1 MAEERICGKGMDTAG
16 GRTYEVSERK
26 MAEVYADTMI
36 RLMNENPDVAEL
48 EADLGACIMG
58 GKMDEIDSYPGQLIN
73 CGIQEANMVGVACG
87 MAAAGKIPF
96 AHSFAPFIS
105 RRANDQIFISGC
117 YSGANVKL
125 VGSDPGIMA
134 AYNGGTHMPFEDVA
148 ALRAF
153 PGLTIIEPTDEVML
167 ESLLRLLVKE
177 KGMYYIRCAR
187 KAVVRIYEDGQDFTI
202 GKGIIVREGS
212 DVSIIASGI
221 MTVEALMAADR
232 LEEEGISAR
241 VVDMF
246 TIKPLDE
253 ELVLR
258 CAEETGAIVT
268 AENHSIYNGLGSAV
282 CEAVCENAP
291 VPVERV
297 GVHDSFGEVGDM
309 EYLKKKF
316 HLTAEDIAIKA
327 KAAAARKRGKYE
339 KD

>member
-1 MAEERICGKGMDTAG
+1 MAEE
-16 GRTYEVSERK
+16 RTYEVSERK
-26 MAEVYADTMI
+26 MAEVYAETMI
-36 RLMNENPDVAEL
+36 RLMEENPDVVEL

-58 GKMDEIDSYPGQLIN
+58 GKMDDIDRYPGQLIN
-73 CGIQEANMVGVACG
+73 CGIQEANMVGAACG

-125 VGSDPGIMA
+125 TGSDPGIMA

-153 PGLTIIEPTDEVML
+153 PGLTILEPTDEVML
-167 ESLLRLLVKE
+167 ESLLCRLVKE

-187 KAVVRIYEDGQDFTI
+187 KAVVKIYEEGQAFTI
-202 GKGIIVREGS
+202 GKGIIVREGC
-212 DVSIIASGI
+212 DVTIIASGI
-221 MTVEALMAADR
+221 MVAEALMAADR
-232 LEEEGISAR
+232 LEKEGISAR

-268 AENHSIYNGLGSAV
+268 AENHSVYNGLGSAV
-282 CEAVCENAP
+282 CEAVCENVP
-291 VPVERV
+291 VPVERI

-327 KAAAARKRGKYE
+327 KAAAARKKE
-339 KD
+339 KA

>member
-1 MAEERICGKGMDTAG
+1 MTEERMCRQKTDRFA
-16 GRTYEVSERK
+16 GRTYEVSARK

-36 RLMNENPDVAEL
+36 RLMNDNSDVVEL

-58 GKMDEIDSYPGQLIN
+58 GKMDEIGRYPGQLIN

-87 MAAAGKIPF
+87 LAAAGKIPF

-117 YSGANVKL
+117 YSGANVRL

-134 AYNGGTHMPFEDVA
+134 AYNGGTHMPFEDIA

-153 PGLTIIEPTDEVML
+153 PGLTILEPTDEVML
-167 ESLLRLLVKE
+167 EKLLCRLAGE

-187 KAVVRIYEDGQDFTI
+187 KAVVPIYEKEQDFTI
-202 GKGIIVREGS
+202 GKGMVVKDGR
-212 DVSIIASGI
+212 DVTVIASGI
-221 MTVEALMAADR
+221 MVAEALIAAER
-232 LEEEGISAR
+232 LEEEGVSAR

-253 ELVLR
+253 ELTLR

-282 CEAVCENAP
+282 CETLCENVP
-291 VPVERV
+291 VPVERI

-309 EYLKKKF
+309 EYLKKRF
-316 HLTAEDIAIKA
+316 HLTAEDIVVKA
-327 KAAAARKRGKYE
+327 KAAAARKKG
-339 KD
+339 

>member
-1 MAEERICGKGMDTAG
+1 MAAE
-16 GRTYEVSERK
+16 RTYEVSARK

-36 RLMNENPDVAEL
+36 KLMEADPDVMEL

-58 GKMDEIDSYPGQLIN
+58 AKMDEIDQYPGQLIN

-87 MAAAGKIPF
+87 LSAAGKKPF
-96 AHSFAPFIS
+96 VHSFAPFIS

-117 YSGANVKL
+117 YSRANVKL
-125 VGSDPGIMA
+125 TGSDPGIMA
-134 AYNGGTHMPFEDVA
+134 AYNGGTHMPFEDIA

-153 PGLTIIEPTDEVML
+153 PKLTILEPTDEIML
-167 ESLLRLLVKE
+167 KNLLYQLAEK

-187 KAVVRIYEDGQDFTI
+187 KAVVQIYEEGQEFQI
-202 GKGIIVREGS
+202 GKGVVVRKGQ
-212 DVSIIASGI
+212 DVTIIAGGI
-221 MTVEALMAADR
+221 MVAEALMAADQ
-232 LEEEGISAR
+232 LEAEGISAR

-258 CAEETGAIVT
+258 CAEETGAVVT

-282 CEAVCENAP
+282 CEAICENVP
-291 VPVERV
+291 VPVEKI
-297 GVHDSFGEVGDM
+297 GVQDTFGEVGDM

-327 KAAAARKRGKYE
+327 KAAIARKRG
-339 KD
+339 